1 MPSDLHTHTI
11 FSDGTYSPEELV
23 AMAKGVGIVYFA
35 ITDHDTVD
43 GVKYLYE
50 NGIYPDKG
58 IKIIPGVEFSAN
70 NAEHDIHIVGYNIDI
85 YNGALS
91 DMVNEISEAR
101 WTRFSEMIKNLQD
114 NNYNIREADVLQVA
128 GSSHS
133 IGRFHIART
142 LVKKGEFKTV
152 REAFEEMLGK
162 DKPAY
167 APRYFPEVEEIVEV
181 IHQAGGQAALAHPK
195 LIEDDSLVES
205 ICPKVDGIEVFY
217 PNHQSEDIQRYLG
230 FAEKFN
236 LFPIGGSDFHGSA
249 SRFVKELGDFT
260 IEDDIAKKIY
270 DLNSDNQQQ

>member
-11 FSDGTYSPEELV
+11 FSDGSYSPEELV
-23 AMAKGVGIVYFA
+23 AMAKNIGLVYFA

-50 NGIYPDKG
+50 NGIYPDRG

-70 NAEHDIHIVGYNIDI
+70 NPEHDIHIVGYNIDI

-91 DMVNEISEAR
+91 DMINEISEAR

-114 NNYNIREADVLQVA
+114 NKCNIREADVLQVA
-128 GSSHS
+128 GSSRS
-133 IGRFHIART
+133 IGRFHIARA

-152 REAFEEMLGK
+152 REAFEKMLGK

-167 APRYFPEVEEIVEV
+167 APRYFPEVEEIVDV
-181 IHQAGGQAALAHPK
+181 IHQAGGQAILAHPK
-195 LIEDDSLVES
+195 LVEDDSLVEF
-205 ICPKVDGIEVFY
+205 ICTKVDGIEVFY
-217 PNHQSEDIQRYLG
+217 PNHQMEDIQRYLN

-236 LFPIGGSDFHGSA
+236 LLTVGGSDFHGSA
-249 SRFVKELGDFT
+249 SRFVNGLGEFT
-260 IEDDIAKKIY
+260 VADEIAKKIY
-270 DLNSDNQQQ
+270 ELGIKD

>member
-11 FSDGTYSPEELV
+11 FSDGSYSPEELV
-23 AMAKGVGIVYFA
+23 AMAKSIGLVYFA

-50 NGIYPDKG
+50 NGIYPDRG

-70 NAEHDIHIVGYNIDI
+70 NSEHDIHIVGYNIDI

-91 DMVNEISEAR
+91 DMINEISEAR

-128 GSSHS
+128 GTSRS
-133 IGRFHIART
+133 IGRFHIARA

-152 REAFEEMLGK
+152 REAFEKMLGK

-167 APRYFPEVEEIVEV
+167 APRYFPEVEEIVDV
-181 IHQAGGQAALAHPK
+181 IHQAGGQAVLAHPK
-195 LIEDDSLVES
+195 LVEDDSLVES
-205 ICPKVDGIEVFY
+205 ICTKVDGIEVFY
-217 PNHQSEDIQRYLG
+217 PNHQPQDIQRYFN

-236 LFPIGGSDFHGSA
+236 LLIVGGSDFHGSA
-249 SRFVKELGDFT
+249 SRFVNGLGEFT
-260 IEDDIAKKIY
+260 VADEIAKKIY
-270 DLNSDNQQQ
+270 ELGLKD